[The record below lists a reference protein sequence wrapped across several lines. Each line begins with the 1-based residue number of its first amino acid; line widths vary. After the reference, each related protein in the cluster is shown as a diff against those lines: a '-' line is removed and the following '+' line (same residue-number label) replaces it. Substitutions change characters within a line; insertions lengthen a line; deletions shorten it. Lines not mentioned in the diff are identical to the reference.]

1 MSPHTQE
8 RPTINFLSRYGVLC
22 TPDFISTPAAQQ
34 LARDVEDLGYGSFFF
49 PEGAGKESLSQA
61 AALLA
66 ATDRI
71 VVGTAIANIHIRD
84 AVVAEAAARA
94 LHAMYPDRFV
104 LGLGVSHPQLVEGM
118 LHLSYGKPLAAM
130 RNYLER
136 MNAVPEYVDQE
147 AGRAPRLLAAL
158 GPKMIELS
166 GTAAD
171 GAIPYLVLP
180 GQTRRTRDIVG
191 PDTWVVAEVGVAVG
205 SDDETHLKRAHAH
218 LSVYDGLEN
227 YRRSWRRQGFDDSDF
242 IPGGSDRL
250 ARALIG
256 MGDEAPAVIDSH
268 LDAGADH
275 VLIQVVG
282 DELASDPLPGLQ
294 QLAGTLGLTNS
305 SQP

>member
-1 MSPHTQE
+1 MSPHTPK
-8 RPTINFLSRYGVLC
+8 RPNIEFSSRYGVMC
-22 TPDFISTPAAQQ
+22 TTDFISTPATQQ
-34 LARDVEDLGYGSFFF
+34 LAREVEHLGYSSFFF
-49 PEGAGKESLSQA
+49 SEGSGKESLSQA

-104 LGLGVSHPQLVEGM
+104 LGLGVSHPQVVEG
-118 LHLSYGKPLAAM
+118 LLDLSYGKPLTAM
-130 RNYLER
+130 RHYLEK
-136 MNAVPEYVDQE
+136 MNSVPEYVDQE

-166 GTAAD
+166 ATAAD

-180 GQTRRTRDIVG
+180 DQTRRTREIVG
-191 PDTWVVAEVGVAVG
+191 PDAWVVAEAGVTVGG
-205 SDDETHLKRAHAH
+205 DDEAHLRWAHAH
-218 LSVYDGLEN
+218 LSIYDGLEN
-227 YRRSWRRQGFDDSDF
+227 YQASWRRQGFDDSDF

-275 VLIQVVG
+275 VLIQVLG
-282 DELASDPLPGLQ
+282 EELGSDPLPGLQ
-294 QLAGTLGLTNS
+294 QLAGTLDLKNS
-305 SQP
+305 SQ